1 MISFDSN
8 TNEIIIDF
16 NKTSSKRKYS
26 TYSKEEYEIKRIQSL
41 QEEIIYYFNK
51 NKFKA
56 LTDLYSIK
64 TRMELIQ
71 YVCPFCK
78 EIKTKCFKKIL
89 ENKLCKLCITIQNNT
104 PREVREIWTD
114 SKTGEEWRETIYGN
128 YVSSFGNIKN
138 RKKVD
143 IKSTYGKIYINK
155 KHHHVVRLIYV
166 AFELQNYDLLL
177 GDEKNNY
184 VVSYKDDNNQNM
196 NISNLY
202 IRSRAELVYGN
213 IKRKKN

>member
-1 MISFDSN
+1 MSFDPT

-16 NKTSSKRKYS
+16 NKTSKRKYS
-26 TYSKEEYEIKRIQSL
+26 TYSKEEYEQKRIYKL

-56 LTDLYSIK
+56 LTDLTTIK
-64 TRMELIQ
+64 TRLDLIQ
-71 YVCPFCK
+71 YVCTDCR
-78 EIKTKCFKKIL
+78 EIKLKCFKKIL

-114 SKTGEEWRETIYGN
+114 SETGEEWRETIYGN

-138 RKKVD
+138 RKKID
-143 IKSTYGKIYINK
+143 IKSTYGKIYINQ

-166 AFELQNYDLLL
+166 AFELPNYLFLL
-177 GDEKNNY
+177 GEEKNNY
-184 VVSYKDDNNQNM
+184 VVSYKDEDNKNM

-202 IRSRAELVYGN
+202 IRSRAELVYQN
-213 IKRKKN
+213 IKRRNME